1 MGTATRWLRN
11 LWRAMGST
19 RLAAILLAAAL
30 MVACLASLFPQM
42 PADPAAHE
50 AWLAAAALRYRHA
63 TPLLRALGLFDVYR
77 ASWFLGLLLALLL
90 NTLACTIQRLPRLWR
105 ALSRQPSV
113 VRPEAF
119 YLGFTHRA
127 AWPVPFLTRGLA
139 AAGEALAQR
148 RYRIYTDRQEGTAY
162 LHAEQGR
169 WGQTGTLTSHLAAVL
184 LVLAVVTRPALSWQE
199 SGVTLLPGQAHVVR
213 HGRDLAVQAGSL
225 AVDRRPDGQPRDYR
239 VPLTVQVGASPVMT
253 RTVQINRP
261 LAYRGLAFHL
271 QGYGP
276 AARVTTPAGSFDLAF
291 TSGQAQEV
299 TLPEAG
305 LTLRVAYQ
313 PQGSALFVEA
323 LDGDGLLL
331 GSGAVTDGQGI
342 EVQGT
347 PLAFTL
353 SHYTVWQVSHDPTFG
368 PAVGAAILL
377 LAGVLVSLWVP
388 HRRLWLR
395 LDAQGAQMVGA
406 GDFGRAFDALADAL
420 AQACNPE
427 EGKGKGDD

>member
-1 MGTATRWLRN
+1 
-11 LWRAMGST
+11 MGST

-30 MVACLASLFPQM
+30 LVACLASFFPQM

-50 AWLAAAALRYRHA
+50 AWLAAAALRYRHG
-63 TPLLRALGLFDVYR
+63 TPLLRAIGLFDAYR
-77 ASWFLGLLLALLL
+77 APWFLGLLIALLL

-105 ALSRQPSV
+105 ALSRRLSV
-113 VRPEAF
+113 ARPDAF
-119 YLGFTHRA
+119 YLGFAHRA
-127 AWPVPFLTRGLA
+127 AWPVPSLTRGLA
-139 AAGEALAQR
+139 AAGEVLAGR
-148 RYRIYTDRQEGTAY
+148 RYRVYTERQEGVAY

-169 WGQTGTLTSHLAAVL
+169 WGQAGTLTSHVAAVL
-184 LVLAVVTRPALSWQE
+184 LVLAVVARPALSWQE
-199 SGVTLLPGQAHVVR
+199 SGVTLLPGQAHAVG
-213 HGRDLAVQAGSL
+213 HGRDLAAQAGSL
-225 AVDRRPDGQPRDYR
+225 AVDRHPDDQPRDYR
-239 VPLTVQVGASPVMT
+239 VPLTVQVGASPVAT

-291 TSGQAQEV
+291 TSSQAQEV
-299 TLPEAG
+299 ALPEAG
-305 LTLRVAYQ
+305 LTLRLAYQ
-313 PQGSALFVEA
+313 PQESALFVEA
-323 LDGDGLLL
+323 LDDEGLLL
-331 GSGAVTDGQGI
+331 GSGGVTDGQGI

-347 PLAFTL
+347 PIAFTL

-377 LAGVLVSLWVP
+377 LAGALVSLWVP

-406 GDFGRAFDALADAL
+406 GDFGRTFDALGEAL
-420 AQACNPE
+420 AQACSRE
-427 EGKGKGDD
+427 EGEGKGDD